1 MITYKFH
8 NSANRRLS
16 DKSFQALRGD
26 MEEVALEC
34 LGEVP
39 NYQIFSDN
47 QSQDVEN
54 MVVIAHD
61 GKVPIGFVSSLI
73 FHIGGRKILHL
84 GLTCVKSQ
92 YRGRKVS
99 QKLVAKLLT
108 GYLLRNALFKKVW
121 ISNLACV
128 LSSLGNVAKYF
139 DEVYPS
145 PRYQVCPSLQHYI
158 LVQEISK
165 NFRAEMYIPESA
177 KFDDDKNIF
186 KNSVTGNIFEK
197 SEGDLQFYH
206 RESLY
211 NIFYKKLINFN
222 TGDEVLQIGTMSL
235 WSVVSRTFLKA
246 IKKLK
251 IAWHNFKESE
261 VQA

>member
-1 MITYKFH
+1 MITYKFY
-8 NSANRRLS
+8 NAANRKLS
-16 DKSFQALRGD
+16 QRSFEALKED
-26 MEEVALEC
+26 VKEVALDC

-39 NYQIFSDN
+39 NYQIFSDEQN
-47 QSQDVEN
+47 PNVEN
-54 MVVIAHD
+54 MVVLALD
-61 GKVPIGFVSSLI
+61 GKKPVGFVSSLE
-73 FHIGGRKILHL
+73 FKIGSRKVLHL
-84 GLTCVKSQ
+84 GLTCVKSE
-92 YRGRKVS
+92 YRGKKIS

-108 GYLLRNALFKKVW
+108 GYLIRNAFLGKVW

-158 LVQEISK
+158 VAQEINK
-165 NFRAEMYIPESA
+165 NFRSELYIPESA
-177 KFDDDKNIF
+177 SFDEDRNTFI
-186 KNSVTGNIFEK
+186 NSVTGNMFEK

-211 NIFYKKLINFN
+211 NIFYKKLINFQ

-235 WSVVSRTFLKA
+235 WSIVSKTVSKA
-246 IKKLK
+246 FKKLK

-261 VQA
+261 VNA